1 MNEKESADLDT
12 FRLQSLSVVTGL
24 SVPEISECGTK
35 ERERERERVTQMHV
49 SFSMPINLTLRHVLK
64 LKQRDNK
71 FI

>member
-35 ERERERERVTQMHV
+35 EREGEGDANTC
-49 SFSMPINLTLRHVLK
+49 I
-64 LKQRDNK
+64 
-71 FI
+71 